1 MPYDEYDL
9 DEENGGQDPGG
20 YYNGELAAT
29 GMFDLRG
36 GSAAL
41 SVRNSRKLCHTTSMM
56 SRRRMAVKTLAASTR
71 RVRCDEYV
79 RDLRDVS
86 EALSVRNSRKLC
98 RTTRMMSMR
107 RMTVR
112 ILAASTTASKM
123 R

>member
-1 MPYDEYDL
+1 
-9 DEENGGQDPGG
+9 
-20 YYNGELAAT
+20 
-29 GMFDLRG
+29 
-36 GSAAL
+36 
-41 SVRNSRKLCHTTSMM
+41 LCHTTSMM
-56 SRRRMAVKTLAASTR
+56 SMRRMAVKTLGASTR

-112 ILAASTTASKM
+112 TLAASTTASKM